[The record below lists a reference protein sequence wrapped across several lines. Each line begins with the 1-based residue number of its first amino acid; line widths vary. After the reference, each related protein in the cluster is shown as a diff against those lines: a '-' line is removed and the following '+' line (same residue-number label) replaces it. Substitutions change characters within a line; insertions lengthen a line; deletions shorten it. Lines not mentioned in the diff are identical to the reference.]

1 MNLRVKK
8 QKKYTTVD
16 NGFIN
21 DPRLSA
27 SSIGVLLYLMSKPD
41 DWKAHKRE
49 IVKRFTKAS
58 IKTTKNLID
67 NVFKELRSA
76 GYVRMIPIPA
86 SNGKFKGTEYEIR
99 EISDIPYLPTSEDI
113 PTSEDNRQSENM
125 PTIQST
131 DSKLSTKEEIK
142 VITKIEKDYLFL
154 EWKKL
159 FGALRSRKG
168 VPEKRF
174 NDLSL
179 KQINQLFIKTK
190 EYLAFLDVVKWR
202 DKKTAE
208 AFLNKEFWDQD
219 WKEQK
224 NEHLKREGKPQSTQG
239 ALYVY
244 KISGHTHKHSDKQR
258 WLRDKKNFLNHG
270 YEEIKIT
277 A

>member
-1 MNLRVKK
+1 MHLKRCAEELN
-8 QKKYTTVD
+8 
-16 NGFIN
+16 
-21 DPRLSA
+21 
-27 SSIGVLLYLMSKPD
+27 
-41 DWKAHKRE
+41 RE
-49 IVKRFTKAS
+49 I
-58 IKTTKNLID
+58 TKNLID

-202 DKKTAE
+202 RGNHKAHRVRYTFTKYQATHTSIQT
-208 AFLNKEFWDQD
+208 NKD
-219 WKEQK
+219 
-224 NEHLKREGKPQSTQG
+224 G
-239 ALYVY
+239 
-244 KISGHTHKHSDKQR
+244 
-258 WLRDKKNFLNHG
+258 
-270 YEEIKIT
+270 
-277 A
+277 